1 MIANSKHMILSKIA
15 LTTVLF
21 CFVTFAL
28 QRFKLYTFE
37 SDHLFLFDA
46 NWIIGHLREVG
57 GLNLIISSFLTQFF
71 KFPIVG
77 TIVATAFYLTV
88 LLCLKRLI
96 FGTIWTEKQN
106 ALILIPISFL
116 LMCVEEPFYSFRGH
130 TAFVICL
137 IVSVLY
143 QQFIG
148 RCLKFRLTAT
158 ILCAALLYLAAGSVA
173 LLFAIIVLIIDILQ
187 KRKAT
192 NGLSAI
198 AVVFVCGFVSY
209 LNESFVSFA
218 EATLPMQYY
227 NWPTS
232 GWIAT
237 CAWLS
242 ALAVIATSKITINQR
257 INYIILA
264 ATIIVFGFVLSKM
277 HDTKTYR
284 MQQECYLAD
293 NCRWDKIIKL
303 NSHNNVK
310 TNFIS
315 YTNLALAIQG
325 QLLDRM
331 FEFNQQLPTQQNN
344 SRTVRNET
352 FHLGSLSYFLSGHV
366 AEARQAAF
374 NSALTTP
381 DGVEPHDFLRLIAI
395 NKSFGANK
403 VSQKYAEILDKTLF
417 YKHKAA
423 AELADTNI
431 TKLPQNS
438 TFCEIDGLASDYREI
453 VKVNPQNTVA
463 QQFYIAYILLSAD
476 KQRLLS
482 YLDDHK
488 GEPLHRRVQ
497 EACTI
502 MFTPEE
508 CRQLGVNETII
519 KDFEALKKGLG
530 INNFH
535 QTYWYYIAYLNATLK
550 QK

>member
-1 MIANSKHMILSKIA
+1 MILSKIA

-21 CFVTFAL
+21 WFVTFTF
-28 QRFKLYTFE
+28 QRFKLYSFE

-46 NWIIGHLREVG
+46 DWLLQNLIAPG
-57 GLNLIISSFLTQFF
+57 GINLIITSFLTQFF
-71 KFPIVG
+71 KFPILG
-77 TIVATAFYLTV
+77 TIVVALMYAAAFF
-88 LLCLKRLI
+88 CLKLLI
-96 FGTIWTEKQN
+96 SNSIWKEKQN
-106 ALILIPISFL
+106 GLLLVPIGFL
-116 LMCVEEPFYSFRGH
+116 MLCVEEPLYSLRGH
-130 TAFVICL
+130 TAFIICL

-148 RCLKFRLTAT
+148 RCLKFRLAAT

-209 LNESFVSFA
+209 PDESFVSFA

-257 INYIILA
+257 INHIILA
-264 ATIIVFGFVLSKM
+264 ATIIVFGFALSKM
-277 HDTKTYR
+277 HDSKTYR

-293 NCRWDKIIKL
+293 NCRWEKIIKL

-315 YTNLALAIQG
+315 YANLALAMQG
-325 QLLDRM
+325 QLLDQM

-344 SRTVRNET
+344 SRTVRNEILRMESIVY
-352 FHLGSLSYFLSGHV
+352 HLSGHA

-381 DGVEPHDFLRLIAI
+381 DGVEPHDFTRLISI
-395 NKSFGANK
+395 NKSFGADK
-403 VSQKYAEILDKTLF
+403 VSQKYADVLGKTLF
-417 YKHKAA
+417 YRQKAA
-423 AELADTNI
+423 TALADTNI

-438 TFCEIDGLASDYREI
+438 TFCEIDGFASDYREI
-453 VKVNPQNTVA
+453 VKANPQNTVA
-463 QQFYIAYILLSAD
+463 QQFHIAYILLSAD
-476 KQRLLS
+476 KKRLLS
-482 YLDDHK
+482 YLDDHNS
-488 GEPLHRRVQ
+488 EPLHRRVQ

-502 MFTPEE
+502 IFTPDE
-508 CRQLGVNETII
+508 CRQFDVSENVI
-519 KDFEALKKGLG
+519 KEFDMLRKGQE

-535 QTYWYYIAYLNATLK
+535 RTYWYYIAYLNKTLGRK
-550 QK
+550 

>member
-1 MIANSKHMILSKIA
+1 MILSKIA

-46 NWIIGHLREVG
+46 DWFWSHLCKVG

-106 ALILIPISFL
+106 ALILIPIGFL

-143 QQFIG
+143 QQFIS
-148 RCLKFRLTAT
+148 RSLKFRLAAT

-173 LLFAIIVLIIDILQ
+173 FLFAIIVLITNILQ
-187 KRKAT
+187 KRKAI
-192 NGLSAI
+192 NGLIAI
-198 AVVFVCGFVSY
+198 AIVFACGFIFY

-218 EATLPMQYY
+218 EAILPMQYY

-242 ALAVIATSKITINQR
+242 VLAIVAASKLILNQR
-257 INYIILA
+257 INYTILA
-264 ATIIVFGFVLSKM
+264 AIIIGFGFALNQM
-277 HDTKTYR
+277 HDKETDKL
-284 MQQECYLAD
+284 QHECYLAE
-293 NCRWDKIIKL
+293 NCRWNEIIKL

-315 YTNLALAIQG
+315 YTNLALAMQG

-352 FHLGSLSYFLSGHV
+352 FHLESLSFFLSGHV

-374 NSALTTP
+374 NSALITP
-381 DGVEPHDFLRLIAI
+381 GGVEPHDFTRLIHI
-395 NKSFGANK
+395 NKSFGADK
-403 VSQKYAEILDKTLF
+403 VSQKYADVLGKTLF
-417 YKHKAA
+417 YKQKAA
-423 AELADTNI
+423 TALADTNI

-438 TFCEIDGLASDYREI
+438 TFCEIDGFASDYREI
-453 VKVNPQNTVA
+453 VKANPQNTVA
-463 QQFYIAYILLSAD
+463 QQFHIAYILLSAD
-476 KQRLLS
+476 KKRLLS
-482 YLDDHK
+482 YLDDHN

-502 MFTPEE
+502 MFTPDE
-508 CRQLGVNETII
+508 CRQFDVSENVI
-519 KDFEALKKGLG
+519 KEFEMLRKGQE

-535 QTYWYYIAYLNATLK
+535 RTYWYYIAYLNKTLGRK
-550 QK
+550 

>member
-1 MIANSKHMILSKIA
+1 MILSKIA

-28 QRFKLYTFE
+28 QRFKLCTFE

-46 NWIIGHLREVG
+46 DWIIGHLREVG

-106 ALILIPISFL
+106 ALILIPIGFL

-130 TAFVICL
+130 TVFVICL
-137 IVSVLY
+137 IISVLY
-143 QQFIG
+143 QQFIN
-148 RCLKFRLTAT
+148 RFLKFRLAAT

-209 LNESFVSFA
+209 LNESYVSFA

-257 INYIILA
+257 INHIILA

-277 HDTKTYR
+277 HDSKTYR

-293 NCRWDKIIKL
+293 NSRWDKIIKL

-315 YTNLALAIQG
+315 YTNLALAMQG
-325 QLLDRM
+325 QLLDQM

-344 SRTVRNET
+344 SRTVRNEILRMESIVY
-352 FHLGSLSYFLSGHV
+352 HLSGHA

-395 NKSFGANK
+395 NKSFGADK

-417 YKHKAA
+417 YKQKTATA
-423 AELADTNI
+423 LANTNI

-476 KQRLLS
+476 KQKLLS

-508 CRQLGVNETII
+508 CRQLGVNEAII
-519 KDFEALKKGLG
+519 NDFEALKKGRE

-550 QK
+550 QQK

>member
-28 QRFKLYTFE
+28 QRFKLCTFE

-46 NWIIGHLREVG
+46 DWFWSHLCKVG

-106 ALILIPISFL
+106 ALILIPIGFL

-130 TAFVICL
+130 TAITICL
-137 IVSVLY
+137 SISVLY
-143 QQFIG
+143 QQFIN
-148 RCLKFRLTAT
+148 RCLKFRLAAT
-158 ILCAALLYLAAGSVA
+158 VLSAALLYLTAGSVA
-173 LLFAIIVLIIDILQ
+173 MLFAIIVLIIDLLH
-187 KRKAT
+187 KRKTT
-192 NGLSAI
+192 NGLAAI
-198 AVVFVCGFVSY
+198 AVVFACGYVSY

-257 INYIILA
+257 INHIILA

-277 HDTKTYR
+277 HDSKTYK
-284 MQQECYLAD
+284 MQHECYLAD

-315 YTNLALAIQG
+315 YSNLALAMQG

-344 SRTVRNET
+344 SRTVRNEILRMESIVY
-352 FHLGSLSYFLSGHV
+352 HLSGHA

-395 NKSFGANK
+395 NKSFGADK
-403 VSQKYAEILDKTLF
+403 VSQKYADILDKTLF

-423 AELADTNI
+423 TELADTNI
-431 TKLPQNS
+431 TNLPQNS

-508 CRQLGVNETII
+508 CRQLGVNEAII

>member
-1 MIANSKHMILSKIA
+1 MILSKIA
-15 LTTVLF
+15 LATVLF
-21 CFVTFAL
+21 WFVTFAL
-28 QRFKLYTFE
+28 QRFKLHTFE

-46 NWIIGHLREVG
+46 DWFLQNLIAPG
-57 GLNLIISSFLTQFF
+57 GINLIITSFLTQFF
-71 KFPIVG
+71 KFPILG
-77 TIVATAFYLTV
+77 TIVVAIMYAAAFICIK
-88 LLCLKRLI
+88 LLI
-96 FGTIWTEKQN
+96 SNSIWKEKQN
-106 ALILIPISFL
+106 GLLLIPIGFL
-116 LMCVEEPFYSFRGH
+116 MLCVEEPLYSLRGH
-130 TAFVICL
+130 TAFIICL
-137 IVSVLY
+137 IVSVLF
-143 QQFIG
+143 QQFI
-148 RCLKFRLTAT
+148 CQHQKFSLAAT
-158 ILCAALLYLAAGSVA
+158 VLCTILLYLAAGSVA
-173 LLFAIIVLIIDILQ
+173 LLFAVIVLTTNILQ
-187 KRKAT
+187 KRKPI
-192 NGLSAI
+192 NGLAAI
-198 AVVFVCGFVSY
+198 ATVFACGFVFYLTESY
-209 LNESFVSFA
+209 VSFA
-218 EATLPMQYY
+218 EAILPMQYY

-232 GWIAT
+232 GLIAT

-242 ALAVIATSKITINQR
+242 VPTVIATSNFIHNQR
-257 INYIILA
+257 FDHIAHIL
-264 ATIIVFGFVLSKM
+264 TIVVFGFALNQI
-277 HDTKTYR
+277 HDKKTYKL
-284 MQQECYLAD
+284 QHESYLAD

-315 YTNLALAIQG
+315 YTNLALAMQG

-352 FHLGSLSYFLSGHV
+352 FHLESVAYFLSGHA

-374 NSALTTP
+374 NSALITP
-381 DGVEPHDFLRLIAI
+381 GGVEPHDFLRLIAI
-395 NKSFGANK
+395 NKSFGADD
-403 VSQKYAEILDKTLF
+403 VSRKYANVLNKTLF
-417 YKHKAA
+417 YKQKAA
-423 AELADTNI
+423 AALADTNI

-438 TFCEIDGLASDYREI
+438 TFCEIDGFASDYREI
-453 VKVNPQNTVA
+453 VKANQQNTVA

-488 GEPLHRRVQ
+488 GEPKHRRVQ

-508 CRQLGVNETII
+508 CRQLGVNEAII

-550 QK
+550 QQK

>member
-1 MIANSKHMILSKIA
+1 MILSKIA

-106 ALILIPISFL
+106 ALILIPIGFL

-130 TAFVICL
+130 TAITIYL

-143 QQFIG
+143 QYFIG
-148 RCLKFRLTAT
+148 RCLKFRLAAT

-192 NGLSAI
+192 NGLAAI

-242 ALAVIATSKITINQR
+242 VPAVMVTSKITINQR
-257 INYIILA
+257 ISYIILA

-277 HDTKTYR
+277 HDSKTYR

-315 YTNLALAIQG
+315 YTNLALAMQG
-325 QLLDRM
+325 QLLDQM

-344 SRTVRNET
+344 SRTVRNEILRMESIVY
-352 FHLGSLSYFLSGHV
+352 HLSGHA

-395 NKSFGANK
+395 NKSFGADK
-403 VSQKYAEILDKTLF
+403 VSQKYADILDKTLF

-502 MFTPEE
+502 MFTPDE
-508 CRQLGVNETII
+508 CRQFDVSENVI
-519 KDFEALKKGLG
+519 KEFEMLRKGQE

-535 QTYWYYIAYLNATLK
+535 RTYWYYIAYLNKTLGRK
-550 QK
+550 

>member
-1 MIANSKHMILSKIA
+1 MILSKIA
-15 LTTVLF
+15 LATVLF
-21 CFVTFAL
+21 WFVTFAL

-46 NWIIGHLREVG
+46 DWFLQNLIAPG
-57 GLNLIISSFLTQFF
+57 GINLIITSFLTQFF
-71 KFPIVG
+71 KFPILG
-77 TIVATAFYLTV
+77 TIVVAIMYAAAFICIK
-88 LLCLKRLI
+88 LLI
-96 FGTIWTEKQN
+96 SNSIWKEKQN
-106 ALILIPISFL
+106 GLLLIPIGFL
-116 LMCVEEPFYSFRGH
+116 MLCVEEPLYSLRGH
-130 TAFVICL
+130 TAFIICL

-148 RCLKFRLTAT
+148 RCLKFRLAAT

-257 INYIILA
+257 INHIILA

-277 HDTKTYR
+277 HDSKTYR

>member
-1 MIANSKHMILSKIA
+1 
-15 LTTVLF
+15 
-21 CFVTFAL
+21 
-28 QRFKLYTFE
+28 
-37 SDHLFLFDA
+37 
-46 NWIIGHLREVG
+46 
-57 GLNLIISSFLTQFF
+57 
-71 KFPIVG
+71 
-77 TIVATAFYLTV
+77 
-88 LLCLKRLI
+88 
-96 FGTIWTEKQN
+96 
-106 ALILIPISFL
+106 
-116 LMCVEEPFYSFRGH
+116 
-130 TAFVICL
+130 
-137 IVSVLY
+137 
-143 QQFIG
+143 
-148 RCLKFRLTAT
+148 
-158 ILCAALLYLAAGSVA
+158 
-173 LLFAIIVLIIDILQ
+173 
-187 KRKAT
+187 
-192 NGLSAI
+192 
-198 AVVFVCGFVSY
+198 
-209 LNESFVSFA
+209 
-218 EATLPMQYY
+218 
-227 NWPTS
+227 
-232 GWIAT
+232 
-237 CAWLS
+237 
-242 ALAVIATSKITINQR
+242 
-257 INYIILA
+257 
-264 ATIIVFGFVLSKM
+264 
-277 HDTKTYR
+277 

-315 YTNLALAIQG
+315 YTNLALAMQG
-325 QLLDRM
+325 QLLDQM

-344 SRTVRNET
+344 SRTVRNEILRMESIVY
-352 FHLGSLSYFLSGHV
+352 HLSGHA

-395 NKSFGANK
+395 NKSFGADK
-403 VSQKYAEILDKTLF
+403 VSQKYADILDKTLF
-417 YKHKAA
+417 YKQKTATA
-423 AELADTNI
+423 LANTNI

-508 CRQLGVNETII
+508 CRQLGVNEAII

>member
-1 MIANSKHMILSKIA
+1 MILSKIA
-15 LTTVLF
+15 LATVLF
-21 CFVTFAL
+21 WFVTFAL

-46 NWIIGHLREVG
+46 DWLLQNLIAPDGI
-57 GLNLIISSFLTQFF
+57 NLIITSFLTQFF
-71 KFPIVG
+71 KFPILG
-77 TIVATAFYLTV
+77 TIVVAIFYAAAFI
-88 LLCLKRLI
+88 CLKLLI
-96 FGTIWTEKQN
+96 SNSIWKEKQN
-106 ALILIPISFL
+106 GLLLIPIGFL
-116 LMCVEEPFYSFRGH
+116 MMCLEEPLYSLRGH
-130 TAFVICL
+130 TAFIICL

-143 QQFIG
+143 QQFIC
-148 RCLKFRLTAT
+148 RHQRFSLAAT
-158 ILCAALLYLAAGSVA
+158 VLCAILLYLVAGSVA
-173 LLFAIIVLIIDILQ
+173 LLFAAIVLTIDILQ
-187 KRKAT
+187 KRKPI
-192 NGLSAI
+192 NGFVAI
-198 AVVFVCGFVSY
+198 AVVFACGFVFYLTESY
-209 LNESFVSFA
+209 VSFA
-218 EATLPMQYY
+218 EAILPMQYY

-232 GWIAT
+232 GLIAT

-242 ALAVIATSKITINQR
+242 VPTVIAASNFIHNQR
-257 INYIILA
+257 FDHIAHIL
-264 ATIIVFGFVLSKM
+264 TIVVFGFALNQI
-277 HDTKTYR
+277 HDNKTYKL
-284 MQQECYLAD
+284 QHESYLAD

-315 YTNLALAIQG
+315 YTNLALAMQG
-325 QLLDRM
+325 QLLERM

-344 SRTVRNET
+344 SRTVRNEILRMESIVY
-352 FHLGSLSYFLSGHV
+352 HLSGHA

-508 CRQLGVNETII
+508 CRQLGVNEAII

-550 QK
+550 QQK

>member
-1 MIANSKHMILSKIA
+1 MILSKIA
-15 LTTVLF
+15 LATVLF
-21 CFVTFAL
+21 WFVTFAL

-46 NWIIGHLREVG
+46 DWILSHLFKVG

-106 ALILIPISFL
+106 ALILIPIGFL

-130 TAFVICL
+130 TAITICL
-137 IVSVLY
+137 IVTVIY
-143 QQFIG
+143 HKFISTHEN
-148 RCLKFRLTAT
+148 LKIAATAVCT
-158 ILCAALLYLAAGSVA
+158 LLLYLAIGSVA
-173 LLFAIIVLIIDILQ
+173 LLFAIIVLITNILQ
-187 KRKAT
+187 KRKAI
-192 NGLSAI
+192 NGLIAI
-198 AVVFVCGFVSY
+198 AIVFACGFIFY

-257 INYIILA
+257 INHIILT

-277 HDTKTYR
+277 HDSKTYR
-284 MQQECYLAD
+284 MQQECYLTD
-293 NCRWDKIIKL
+293 NCHWDKIIKL

-315 YTNLALAIQG
+315 YTNLALAMQG

-344 SRTVRNET
+344 SRTVRNEILRMESIVY
-352 FHLGSLSYFLSGHV
+352 HLSGHA

-403 VSQKYAEILDKTLF
+403 VSQKYADILDKTLF
-417 YKHKAA
+417 YKQKAA
-423 AELADTNI
+423 TALADTNI

-502 MFTPEE
+502 MFTPDE
-508 CRQLGVNETII
+508 CRDFGVSENVIN
-519 KDFEALKKGLG
+519 DFEKLKKGQS
-530 INNFH
+530 INYFY
-535 QTYWYYIAYLNATLK
+535 QSYWYYIAYLNTTIK

>member
-1 MIANSKHMILSKIA
+1 MILSKIA

-21 CFVTFAL
+21 WFVTFAV

-77 TIVATAFYLTV
+77 TIVATAFYQTV

-106 ALILIPISFL
+106 ALILIPIGFL

-130 TAFVICL
+130 TALVICL

-143 QQFIG
+143 QQFIS
-148 RCLKFRLTAT
+148 RFLKFRLAAT
-158 ILCAALLYLAAGSVA
+158 VLSAALLYLAAGSVA
-173 LLFAIIVLIIDILQ
+173 LLFAIIVLIIDILH

-192 NGLSAI
+192 NGLAAI

-237 CAWLS
+237 FAWIS
-242 ALAVIATSKITINQR
+242 VPAVIATSKITINQQ
-257 INYIILA
+257 INHIILA

-277 HDTKTYR
+277 HDSKTYR

-315 YTNLALAIQG
+315 YTNLALAMQG

-344 SRTVRNET
+344 SRTVRNEILRMESIVY
-352 FHLGSLSYFLSGHV
+352 HLSGHA

-395 NKSFGANK
+395 NKSFGADK
-403 VSQKYAEILDKTLF
+403 VSQKYADILDKTLF

-476 KQRLLS
+476 KQKLLS

-488 GEPLHRRVQ
+488 GEPKHRRVQ

-508 CRQLGVNETII
+508 CRQLGVNEAII